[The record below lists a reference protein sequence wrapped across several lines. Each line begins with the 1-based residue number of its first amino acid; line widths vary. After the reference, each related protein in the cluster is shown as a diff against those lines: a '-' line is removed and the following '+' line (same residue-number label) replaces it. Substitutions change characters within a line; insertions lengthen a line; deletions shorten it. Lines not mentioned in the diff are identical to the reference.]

1 MKREIRKV
9 AVLGSGVMGSAIAA
23 HLANAGIP
31 SILLDIVPKTL
42 DPAEEKAGLTL
53 QSKAVRNRFARVA
66 LENATKAKPAP
77 FFDTALTSLIEIG
90 NFDDDFARIG
100 ECDWI
105 VEVVVE
111 NLEIKKQVMSRIAK
125 HRKKGSI
132 VSSNTS
138 GIPIGAM
145 SAHCPAEF
153 RKNFL
158 GTHFFNPVRYMKLLE
173 IIPGPDTNP
182 KVLAFMSEFGER
194 VLGKGIVRCKDTP
207 NFVANRIGV
216 FGMLRTMHLMEELK
230 YTIDEVDAITGPPMA
245 HPRSASFRTADLA
258 GVDTLVHVCDNVFAS
273 VPDDEMRDTFKV
285 PEFVRAMVAAKRL
298 GDKTGGGFYRKGKSP
313 TGERQN
319 LTLDPASGEYKPSEK
334 IKIDSLGVA
343 KNLDSAADRLKNTV
357 YAEDRAGAFAWPLMR
372 DTLAYS
378 ANRVP
383 EIADSISEIDR
394 AMRWGFNWDLGPFE
408 SWDAIGVK
416 DSVAK
421 MKAENVEVPAW
432 VEEMLAAGKESF
444 YVRKDGVRCVYDP
457 AKKDYVAE
465 TVHRKVILL
474 PSLKDRK
481 KTIRENSS
489 ASLIDIGDGV
499 ACLEFHSK
507 MNAVDADL
515 ISLLSEGID
524 WAAANGEGLVI
535 ANHDPQAFSAGANLM
550 LIYMAAQQQMWA
562 DIEKLSGEFQQANM
576 KLKTSPTPVVVAP
589 AGLALGGGAEI
600 VLHGPKV
607 RAHGELYCG
616 LVEVGVGLIPG
627 AGGCKELAVR
637 ATQGLPQ
644 GGMVAVDPAP
654 FIARAF
660 EAIAMAKVSTSA
672 VEARSNGFLRPS
684 DGITLNRDHLIQDA
698 KDEVLHMARMG
709 YRPAQP
715 RADVVVGGEPVC
727 AALVA
732 AVQGMKRSGFV
743 SDHDVKIASKIAY
756 VITGGPVAAGT
767 KVSEQYL
774 LDLEREAFLSLV
786 GEEKSQERIQHMLMK
801 GKPLRN

>member
-31 SILLDIVPKTL
+31 SILLDIVPKAA

-53 QSKAVRNRFARVA
+53 ESKAVRNRFARVA
-66 LENATKAKPAP
+66 LESAVKAKPAP
-77 FFDTALTSLIEIG
+77 FFDPSLASLIEIG
-90 NFDDDFARIG
+90 NFDDDFERIG

-111 NLEIKKQVMSRIAK
+111 NLDVKKQVMKRIAK
-125 HRKKGSI
+125 HRKPGSI

-153 RKNFL
+153 QKYFL

-173 IIPGPDTNP
+173 IIPGPKTS
-182 KVLAFMSEFGER
+182 KQVLAFMSEFGER

-216 FGMLRTMHLMEELK
+216 YGMLRTMHLMQELG
-230 YTIDEVDAITGPPMA
+230 YTIDEVDAISGPPMA
-245 HPRSASFRTADLA
+245 HPRSASFRTADMA
-258 GVDTLVHVCDNVFAS
+258 GVDTLVHVCDNVHAS
-273 VPDDEMRDTFKV
+273 VPDDEARDTFLV
-285 PEFVRAMVAAKRL
+285 PDFVRKMVADKRL
-298 GDKTGGGFYRKGKSP
+298 GDKTGVGFYKKSKSE
-313 TGERQN
+313 TGERVT
-319 LTLDPASGEYKPSEK
+319 LTLDPASGEYKPAQK
-334 IKIDSLGVA
+334 VRIDSLGVA
-343 KNLDSAADRLKNTV
+343 KNLDDAGDRLRNTV
-357 YAEDRAGAFAWPLMR
+357 YAEDRAGQFAWPLMR
-372 DTLAYS
+372 DTLVYS

-416 DSVAK
+416 QSIDK
-421 MKAENVEVPAW
+421 MKAESVTVPAW
-432 VEEMLAAGKESF
+432 VEEMVASGKDTF
-444 YVRKDGVRCVYDP
+444 YVRRDGVRFAYDP

-465 TVHRKVILL
+465 TVHPKIILL

-481 KTIRENSS
+481 KTVSENSS
-489 ASLIDIGDGV
+489 ASLVDLGDGV
-499 ACLEFHSK
+499 LCLEFHSK

-515 ISLLSEGID
+515 ITLLNDSID
-524 WAAANGEGLVI
+524 EVAKNHVGLVI
-535 ANHDPQAFSAGANLM
+535 ANHDPSAFSAGANLM
-550 LIYMAAQQQMWA
+550 LIYMAAQQQLWA

-576 KLKTSPTPVVVAP
+576 KLKCSPRPVVVAP
-589 AGLALGGGAEI
+589 AGLALGGGCEI

-627 AGGCKELAVR
+627 AGGCKEMAVR

-644 GGMVAVDPAP
+644 GGLIAVDPAA
-654 FIARAF
+654 FIVRAF
-660 EAIAMAKVSTSA
+660 EAIALAKVSSSA
-672 VEARSNGFLRPS
+672 VEARGLGFLRAS
-684 DGITLNRDHLIQDA
+684 DGISLNRDHLIQDA

-709 YRPAQP
+709 YVPAQP
-715 RADVVVGGEPVC
+715 RNDVVVGGEPVC
-727 AALVA
+727 AALIA
-732 AVQGMKRSGFV
+732 AVQGMKRGGFA
-743 SDHDVKIASKIAY
+743 SDHDLLIAKKVAY
-756 VITGGPVAAGT
+756 VVTGGPVPSGA

-774 LDLEREAFLSLV
+774 LDIEREAFLSLV
-786 GEEKSQERIQHMLMK
+786 GEQKSQDRIQHMLLK
-801 GKPLRN
+801 NKPLRN